1 MTDGTRR
8 PRHRPA
14 PLFVDV
20 YIKMTVP
27 PKGHPVAPETLQ
39 DQLTLDALAADLLFR
54 EARTASEFLDEPV
67 ADEQLRAAFELAK
80 MGPTAMNIQ
89 PLRVTWIRS
98 AEARERLLPH
108 MAEGNRA
115 KTAAAP
121 AIAVLSYD
129 VDWHEH
135 LPVVFPPAAGNQEMF
150 AGNEE
155 LRAQMGRDNAHLQAG
170 YFVLAVRAVGL
181 AAGPMGGFDAPG
193 VDAEF
198 NAGTSL
204 RALMVVNIGAPA
216 APRHDRL
223 PRLGFDAATSTV

>member
-1 MTDGTRR
+1 MALD
-8 PRHRPA
+8 A
-14 PLFVDV
+14 
-20 YIKMTVP
+20 
-27 PKGHPVAPETLQ
+27 LQ

-67 ADEQLRAAFELAK
+67 SDEQLRAIFELAR

-98 AEARERLLPH
+98 ADARERLLPH

-121 AIAVLSYD
+121 VVAVLGYD

-135 LPVVFPPAAGNQEMF
+135 LPVVFPPAAGKQEMF

-155 LRAQMGRDNAHLQAG
+155 LRERMGRDNAHLQAG

-181 AAGPMGGFDAPG
+181 AAGPMGGFDPAG

-198 NAGTSL
+198 HAGTTRRSL
-204 RALMVVNIGAPA
+204 LVVNIGAPA

-223 PRLGFDAATSTV
+223 PRLDFDTATSTV

>member
-1 MTDGTRR
+1 MTAD
-8 PRHRPA
+8 A
-14 PLFVDV
+14 
-20 YIKMTVP
+20 
-27 PKGHPVAPETLQ
+27 LQ
-39 DQLTLDALAADLLFR
+39 DQLTLDAASADLLFR

-67 ADEQLRAAFELAK
+67 SDEQLRAVFDLAR

-98 AEARERLLPH
+98 QEARDRLLPH

-115 KTAAAP
+115 KTASAP
-121 AIAVLSYD
+121 AVAVLNYD

-135 LPVVFPPAAGNQEMF
+135 LPVVFPPAAAKQEMF

-155 LRAQMGRDNAHLQAG
+155 LRAQMGRDSAHLQAG
-170 YFVLAVRAVGL
+170 YFILAVRAAGL
-181 AAGPMGGFDAPG
+181 AAGPMGGFDPAG

-198 NAGTSL
+198 NTGTSR
-204 RALMVVNIGAPA
+204 RAMLVVNIGVPA

-223 PRLGFDAATSTV
+223 PRLGFDAATTTA